1 MVGCPKQSLL
11 FPSPQIDP
19 CFSDTWKRWGRAG
32 RRFTPFSASLSL
44 HPFKLVSK
52 LVIKMPQVHPSLS
65 SFIVCAALTTCM
77 CDGQFLA
84 ALLTQPL
91 PTPHQTCPPPAPAQ
105 HKPSLHCSMLSNPCL
120 QSSNAKH
127 GLRGPPCDP

>member
-1 MVGCPKQSLL
+1 MSKTESTIPKPPDRPLLLRYVGAEGG
-11 FPSPQIDP
+11 
-19 CFSDTWKRWGRAG
+19 TAG
-32 RRFTPFSASLSL
+32 RRLSPFSASLSL

-77 CDGQFLA
+77 RDGQFLM

-91 PTPHQTCPPPAPAQ
+91 PTPLQTYPPPSSSPARAFSALL
-105 HKPSLHCSMLSNPCL
+105 HALKSLL
-120 QSSNAKH
+120 AKSK
-127 GLRGPPCDP
+127 C